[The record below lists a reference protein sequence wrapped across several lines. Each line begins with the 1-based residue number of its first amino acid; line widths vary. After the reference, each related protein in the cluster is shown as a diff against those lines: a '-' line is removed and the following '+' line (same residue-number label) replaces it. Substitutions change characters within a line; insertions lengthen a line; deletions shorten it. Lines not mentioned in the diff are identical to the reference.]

1 MLNQRKTSVD
11 KIVLSGLEFHGFHG
25 VFPEE
30 AKLGARFIVD
40 LELFTDF
47 PEQDEHEKTVDYAMI
62 YELIRNEVI
71 DERYDLI
78 ESLAQAIALRVL
90 KEQSRVVR
98 VIVRVHKPHAP
109 LPGVVRD
116 VYVEVDRQR

>member
-1 MLNQRKTSVD
+1 MNKLD
-11 KIVLSGLEFHGFHG
+11 KIVLQGLEFHGFHG

-40 LELFTDF
+40 TELYVFF
-47 PEQDEHEKTVDYAMI
+47 PEEDKHEATVDYSKV
-62 YELIRNEVI
+62 YELIKGQVTQ
-71 DERYDLI
+71 ERFDLI
-78 ESLAQAIALRVL
+78 ESLAQAIASKILT
-90 KEQSRVVR
+90 EQSKVKR

-116 VYVEVDRQR
+116 VHVEVDRSR

>member
-1 MLNQRKTSVD
+1 MPKLD

-30 AKLGARFIVD
+30 ATLGARFIVD
-40 LELFTDF
+40 VELFLVF
-47 PEQDEHEKTVDYAMI
+47 PDQDNHEATVDYASV

-71 DERYDLI
+71 EKRYDLI
-78 ESLAQAIALRVL
+78 ESLAQAIAKSILSGHDKVL
-90 KEQSRVVR
+90 R

-116 VYVEVDRQR
+116 VYVEVDHSEEDR